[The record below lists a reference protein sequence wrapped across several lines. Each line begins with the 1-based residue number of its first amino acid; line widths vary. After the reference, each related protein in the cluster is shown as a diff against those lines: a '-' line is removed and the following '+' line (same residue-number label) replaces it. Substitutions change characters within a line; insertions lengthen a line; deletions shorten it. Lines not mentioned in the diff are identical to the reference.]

1 MAEDFDEA
9 SENIAVAEEKLKEV
23 DEKLRQDKVKAT
35 EIAKAVAASRR
46 VRYKVDQF
54 TQEIAD
60 SFGRLNHG

>member
-1 MAEDFDEA
+1 MAEDFEEA
-9 SENIAVAEEKLKEV
+9 SEKIAMAEEHLKEV
-23 DEKLRQDKVKAT
+23 DEKLKQDKAKVA